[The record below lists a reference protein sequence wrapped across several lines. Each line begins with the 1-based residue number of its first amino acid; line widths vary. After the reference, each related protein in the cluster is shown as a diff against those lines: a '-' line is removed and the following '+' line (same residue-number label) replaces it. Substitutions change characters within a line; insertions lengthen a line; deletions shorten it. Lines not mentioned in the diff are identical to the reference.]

1 MNITVHI
8 ERLIIDGI
16 SLAHSQRPCLQ
27 ATVEAELARL
37 LATNGLASN
46 LQTHGS
52 WPSLI
57 AAPIE
62 LQSTNEPDCLG
73 KQIAQAVYR
82 EIGR

>member
-16 SLAHSQRPCLQ
+16 SLAHSQCPRLQ

-52 WPSLI
+52 WPSLTV
-57 AAPIE
+57 APIE
-62 LQSTNEPDCLG
+62 LQGTSEPSQLG
-73 KQIAQAVYR
+73 MQIAQAVYR
-82 EIGR
+82 GIGK

>member
-8 ERLIIDGI
+8 DRLILEGI
-16 SLAHSQRPCLQ
+16 SLAHSQRPRLQ
-27 ATVEAELARL
+27 ATVEAELVRL

-52 WPSLI
+52 WPSLT

-62 LQSTNEPDCLG
+62 LQNTNEPIQLG

-82 EIGR
+82 GIGK